1 MDVIEVRALF
11 AELSRQLGA
20 DLSKLWATDGLDSAE
35 FRALIEGAF
44 PELVLPYS
52 AAASEI
58 AAEWYDS
65 TPTASTGYRVK
76 QGDLPSVE
84 RLASSAQW
92 ALNVGNAA
100 SGLTLLQGVA
110 TRAVLDGAR
119 DTIMTNVRSEKGA
132 RWSRYASASTKCAFC
147 RMLATRDNY
156 LSEATAGFDAHDNC
170 KCIPTMIRP
179 GQQHQQPA
187 YLDRWQE
194 QYQQARG
201 DAGSSDPKAILAAWD
216 RLITT

>member
-1 MDVIEVRALF
+1 MDALEVRALF
-11 AELSRQLGA
+11 AELARHLDR
-20 DLSKLWATDGLDSAE
+20 DLSNLWATDGLSSTE
-35 FRALIEGAF
+35 FRALIEQAF

-58 AAEWYDS
+58 AAEWYDT
-65 TPTASTGYRVK
+65 TPTTSTGYRVK
-76 QGDLPSVE
+76 QGDLPSVD

-100 SGLTLLQGVA
+100 SGLTLLQGAA

-119 DTIMTNVRSEKGA
+119 DTIMTNVRGEKGA
-132 RWSRYASASTKCAFC
+132 RWSRYASASTKCSFC

-170 KCIPTMIRP
+170 KCIPAMIRP

-194 QYQQARG
+194 QYQQARR
-201 DAGSSDPKAILAAWD
+201 DAGSGDPKAILAAWD